1 MTDGTTELRS
11 HPQVEGPPPP
21 AAARQFAELWHKLEC
36 WVAVG
41 AFGFIACILLLDVIG
56 REIVGPLFK
65 LLNIDVGPT
74 GVFAAQRLSVY
85 ALVIGAFL
93 GIGIATAT
101 ASHLV
106 PRVLFGLTPPSWA
119 PALDRM
125 ADLLTGIFLVG
136 VAYYGLVFVLSSKA
150 TDLRAP
156 VLDWSVWPVQMM
168 IPLGF
173 LSAALRYFLYAAWPA
188 LRPLPPEFQ
197 E

>member
-1 MTDGTTELRS
+1 MTDASPAGEG
-11 HPQVEGPPPP
+11 QVSEASAPP
-21 AAARQFAELWHKLEC
+21 AAARAFTDLWHRIEC
-36 WVAVG
+36 WVAVA
-41 AFGFIACILLLDVIG
+41 AFAFIAGILLLDVIG
-56 REIVGPLFK
+56 REIVGPLFRV
-65 LLNIDVGPT
+65 LGINVGPT

-106 PRVLFGLTPPSWA
+106 PRVLFGVTPKSWG

-125 ADLLTGIFLVG
+125 ADILTAVFLVG
-136 VAYYGLVFVLSSKA
+136 VAYYGMVFVLSSKA

-156 VLDWSVWPVQMM
+156 VLDWPVWPVQLM
-168 IPLGF
+168 IPIGF
-173 LSAALRYFLYAAWPA
+173 LSASARYILYAIWPA
-188 LRPLPPEFQ
+188 LRPIPPEFQ